1 MSSLTAAGFLI
12 SAVLAPF
19 SHAAPAAKSPKA
31 SPSPQVSATQP
42 SRAGDHP
49 IHGKAQIQVQ
59 LSPAGSF
66 VAETDTLVCKDVAIV
81 VGKYVATDCTMS
93 VADLKTGIGL
103 RDDHMKNKYM
113 EAGKYPTARVARA
126 EGADG
131 KFTGTLE
138 LHGQTQPIS
147 GTYAVEGGA
156 VVATFKTTATS
167 YGINKA
173 NYMGVGAKDEVTV
186 TLRATVHE

>member
-1 MSSLTAAGFLI
+1 MKTPAARFVALI
-12 SAVLAPF
+12 LPVAFALSSAV
-19 SHAAPAAKSPKA
+19 AAPKA
-31 SPSPQVSATQP
+31 SETPKPSL
-42 SRAGDHP
+42 AGDHP
-49 IHGKAQIQVQ
+49 VQGNAKIHVQ

-66 VAETDTLVCKDVAIV
+66 VAETNTLACRDVAIV

-93 VADLKTGIGL
+93 IVDLKTGIGL
-103 RDDHMKNKYM
+103 RDDHMKNKYL

-131 KFTGTLE
+131 KFSGTLE

-147 GTYAVEGGA
+147 GTYTVESGA
-156 VVATFKTTATS
+156 VVATFKTMAS
-167 YGINKA
+167 AYGITKA

-186 TLRATVHE
+186 TLRATVQP